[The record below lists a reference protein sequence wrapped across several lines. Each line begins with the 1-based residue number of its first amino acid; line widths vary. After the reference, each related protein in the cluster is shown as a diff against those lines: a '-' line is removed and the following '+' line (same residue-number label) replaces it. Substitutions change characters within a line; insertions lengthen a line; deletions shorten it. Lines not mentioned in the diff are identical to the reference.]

1 MRMSGR
7 KQLGPSMFSLGS
19 VDTFR
24 LLIYLCFEV
33 FWQHWR
39 VLENEA
45 EQDVIFKHSLDVAA
59 LF

>member
-1 MRMSGR
+1 MRRSGR

-19 VDTFR
+19 GDTFH

-33 FWQHWR
+33 FWQHWL